1 MSEEKKH
8 NGRLTFWEHGSMGA
22 KDYDDNVVISSSLG
36 FTEISELR
44 GETCIV
50 KKNGKCWL
58 ADAEGNL
65 LTAIG
70 YDRIIYIGED
80 YYKAGLLVRPSDEI
94 VVEYADVS
102 HVYELLDGKGNILV
116 GREKSFN
123 YLSEVFDG
131 ELTAAKNGRCG
142 VIDLHGNVRMD
153 FRYKY
158 IQPMGEGLYLPSI
171 EGEDNY
177 WTTIIDKDGHVMIPA
192 SKQYRNIYPF
202 HNGVARANQDG
213 KWGIIDRQ
221 GKHVGEFSY
230 SYVEEWGEGYFKVEQ
245 GSKKN
250 IMRPDGSIVLKEW
263 YNDVFKV
270 CKGFFIFGNT
280 LRKSKTNPKTRY
292 IQGVAHVNGDI
303 IFPMLFERVKWFE
316 DKNAI
321 YGEIGTTPYILTLD
335 GGIYDPARSHLPQKA
350 TIDFKDFFEK
360 FANWTLPG
368 LQFFYRDTNAP
379 VIVGTTYHVGD
390 ILRAGFFVDVTTKLQ
405 KPVHKTRFLIA
416 SAHTAM
422 LCEIDEIV
430 KQNPDVKKW
439 NLCTLHF
446 NSYFKVMD
454 VYERNGVTQV
464 FLLHI
469 PAAAA
474 YFIGHDETAMNFVN
488 EATGQETTLIDL
500 ARKSL
505 DNKMQMEV
513 HPRSLDADWCV
524 RMEHPIG
531 LDDEFYP
538 VPLAPMEEPI
548 EGEVAHL
555 SSLIHMLSEDADLDG
570 FIKEEDNFPY
580 HGVKDSVCEGC
591 IYANGIQGH
600 GEGCGRLFIKSFR
613 ERYLKGRCEYRKTDI
628 VQPSEFERRDQ
639 REKKL
644 AKEAVEKQCD
654 KYAVDLLRKFVNQR
668 LDDDIRK
675 LKDFDFDSLRDD
687 REFGDERDITVW
699 GLESMLIK
707 AVVTLA
713 FADTWSGF
721 TYESMDKHKY
731 KADPINITN
740 TIFGIHFEDYYKALE
755 TYHVPDELKE
765 RVIRFGKK
773 IHTVGNIMVLPFGLR
788 QMRDTKPMGRGYMD
802 VFLREFHKMMSG
814 EKKCN
819 MKMLDAVGL
828 KKKEIVGFRT
838 EQNFKNIVYGLM
850 LDDFLDG
857 SGKPKQVFQG
867 LFSWEPGITRETY
880 LKAATEFL
888 DFCEP
893 FVDKRADRII
903 EKLDNILK
911 NNQ

>member
-8 NGRLTFWEHGSMGA
+8 NGWLTFWEQGFMGV
-22 KDYDDNVVISSSLG
+22 KDYDDNVVIAPSLG
-36 FTEISELR
+36 FTDISELR

-50 KKNGKCWL
+50 KKSGKCWL
-58 ADAEGNL
+58 ADSEGKL
-65 LTAIG
+65 LSVTG

-80 YYKAGLLVRPSDEI
+80 YYKAGVLVRPTDEI

-102 HVYELLDGKGNILV
+102 HVYELLDGKGHILI
-116 GREKSFN
+116 GKEN
-123 YLSEVFDG
+123 GYHYLSEIYDG
-131 ELTAAKNGRCG
+131 ELTAAKNGQCG
-142 VIDLHGNVRMD
+142 IIDLQGNVRVD

-158 IQPMGEGLYLPSI
+158 IQPMGEGLYMPSTD
-171 EGEDNY
+171 GEDNY
-177 WTTIIDKDGHVMIPA
+177 WSTIIDKDGNVMIPA
-192 SKQYRNIYPF
+192 SKQYRSIYPF
-202 HNGVARANQDG
+202 HNGVARAYQDG
-213 KWGIIDRQ
+213 KWGLIDHQ
-221 GKHVGEFSY
+221 GNHVGNFNY
-230 SYVEEWGEGYFKVEQ
+230 SYIEDWGEGYFKVEQ
-245 GSKKN
+245 GTKKN
-250 IMRPDGSIVLKEW
+250 IMRPDGSIVLKDW

-303 IFPMLFERVKWFE
+303 IFPMVFERVRWFE
-316 DKNAI
+316 DKEAI
-321 YGEIGTTPYILTLD
+321 YAEMGTTPYLLTLD

-350 TIDFKDFFEK
+350 HIDFKDFFEK
-360 FANWTLPG
+360 FANWTLTG

-416 SAHTAM
+416 SAHAAM
-422 LCEIDEIV
+422 LCEIDEMV
-430 KQNPDVKKW
+430 AQNPNVKKW

-454 VYERNGVTQV
+454 VYERDGVMQV

-488 EATGQETTLIDL
+488 EATGQETTLIDM

-505 DNKMQMEV
+505 DDKMMMEV
-513 HPRSLDADWCV
+513 HPRSLDADWCA

-538 VPLAPMEEPI
+538 VQLAPIDEPI

-555 SSLIHMLSEDADLDG
+555 SKMIHKLAEDADLDG
-570 FIKEEDNFPY
+570 FIREEDNFPY
-580 HGVKDSVCEGC
+580 RGIKDSICDGC

-613 ERYLKGRCEYRKTDI
+613 ERYLKGRCEYRKTDLA
-628 VQPSEFERRDQ
+628 QPSEFGRRNQ
-639 REKKL
+639 REKKQ

-654 KYAVDLLRKFVNQR
+654 KYAVGLLRKFVNQR
-668 LDDDIRK
+668 LAGDIKK
-675 LKDFDFDSLRDD
+675 LKDFDFDSLKDD

-713 FADTWSGF
+713 FADTWPGF

-731 KADPINITN
+731 KADAINITN

-755 TYHVPDELKE
+755 TYDVPSKLRE

-773 IHTVGNIMVLPFGLR
+773 VHTIGNIMVLPFGLR

-802 VFLREFHKMMSG
+802 VFLREFHKMMAG

-819 MKMLDAVGL
+819 MKMLDAVDL
-828 KKKEIVGFRT
+828 KKKEIAGFRT
-838 EQNFKNIVYGLM
+838 EQNFKNIAYGLM
-850 LDDFLDG
+850 LDDFLDDA
-857 SGKPKQVFQG
+857 GKPKQVFQG

-893 FVDKRADRII
+893 FIDKRADRII

>member
-1 MSEEKKH
+1 M
-8 NGRLTFWEHGSMGA
+8 
-22 KDYDDNVVISSSLG
+22 
-36 FTEISELR
+36 
-44 GETCIV
+44 
-50 KKNGKCWL
+50 
-58 ADAEGNL
+58 
-65 LTAIG
+65 
-70 YDRIIYIGED
+70 
-80 YYKAGLLVRPSDEI
+80 
-94 VVEYADVS
+94 
-102 HVYELLDGKGNILV
+102 
-116 GREKSFN
+116 
-123 YLSEVFDG
+123 
-131 ELTAAKNGRCG
+131 
-142 VIDLHGNVRMD
+142 
-153 FRYKY
+153 
-158 IQPMGEGLYLPSI
+158 
-171 EGEDNY
+171 
-177 WTTIIDKDGHVMIPA
+177 
-192 SKQYRNIYPF
+192 
-202 HNGVARANQDG
+202 
-213 KWGIIDRQ
+213 
-221 GKHVGEFSY
+221 
-230 SYVEEWGEGYFKVEQ
+230 
-245 GSKKN
+245 
-250 IMRPDGSIVLKEW
+250 
-263 YNDVFKV
+263 
-270 CKGFFIFGNT
+270 
-280 LRKSKTNPKTRY
+280 
-292 IQGVAHVNGDI
+292 
-303 IFPMLFERVKWFE
+303 
-316 DKNAI
+316 
-321 YGEIGTTPYILTLD
+321 LTLE

-390 ILRAGFFVDVTTKLQ
+390 ILRASFFVDVTTKLQ

-416 SAHTAM
+416 SAHAAM
-422 LCEIDEIV
+422 LCEIDEMV

-454 VYERNGVTQV
+454 VYERDGVTQV

-488 EATGQETTLIDL
+488 EATGQETTLVDM

-505 DNKMQMEV
+505 DEKMQMEV
-513 HPRSLDADWCV
+513 HPRSLDVEWCA

-531 LDDEFYP
+531 LDEECYP
-538 VPLAPMEEPI
+538 VTLAPMDEPI

-555 SSLIHMLSEDADLDG
+555 SSLIHKLSEDADLDG

-628 VQPSEFERRDQ
+628 AQPSEFERRDQ

-654 KYAVDLLRKFVNQR
+654 EYAVDLLRKFVTER
-668 LDDDIRK
+668 LDCDIRR

-707 AVVTLA
+707 AVVTFA
-713 FADTWSGF
+713 FADTWPGF
-721 TYESMDKHKY
+721 TYESMDKHRY
-731 KADPINITN
+731 KADPVNITS
-740 TIFGIHFEDYYKALE
+740 TIFGVHFEDYYKALE
-755 TYHVPDELKE
+755 TFHVPEELRQ

-773 IHTVGNIMVLPFGLR
+773 VHTVGNIMVLPFGLR
-788 QMRDTKPMGRGYMD
+788 QIRDTKPMGRGYVD
-802 VFLREFHKMMSG
+802 VFLREFHKMMAG

-819 MKMLDAVGL
+819 MKMLDALNL

-838 EQNFKNIVYGLM
+838 EQNFMKIASNLM
-850 LDDFLDG
+850 LDDFLDDL
-857 SGKPKQVFQG
+857 GKPKQVFQG
-867 LFSWEPGITRETY
+867 LFSWEPGITREAY
-880 LKAATEFL
+880 LGTAIEFL

-893 FVDKRADRII
+893 FIDKRADRII

-911 NNQ
+911 INQ